1 MGAPLVCAYLWA
13 CVSVCLQL
21 HVCAC
26 VCVCAHMCIYG
37 LYASHTCAHV
47 YLSCVCT
54 YVNVHLHVCPLLS
67 LQHIPVHI
75 RRTPEIQEV
84 TGERTRS
91 QGQGPLGLHK
101 CWGQRH
107 SPGAESLQT
116 HQPKV
121 ARLMLSRSM
130 AKQVRGSL
138 SRTV

>member
-1 MGAPLVCAYLWA
+1 MHTCGHVSLYVCSYT
-13 CVSVCLQL
+13 CV
-21 HVCAC
+21 HVY
-26 VCVCAHMCIYG
+26 VCVHTCIYG
-37 LYASHTCAHV
+37 LYASHTCARV

-54 YVNVHLHVCPLLS
+54 YVNVHLHVCPPLS
-67 LQHIPVHI
+67 LQHIPVHN

-121 ARLMLSRSM
+121 ARFMLSRSM